1 MDYKRQQV
9 VLTLGVL
16 NFALGHRSTRQ
27 IQQLCY
33 GGEDGVKSVQVCQ
46 SEGVFANPRFSKGS
60 KGLISRLRVSSC

>member
-9 VLTLGVL
+9 LLTLGVL

-33 GGEDGVKSVQVCQ
+33 GGEDGVKRVEVCQ
-46 SEGVFANPRFSKGS
+46 NEWVFANPRFCKRSNGP
-60 KGLISRLRVSSC
+60 VS